1 MYPTDEEIVEISEY
15 FAEKLNKTK
24 GPTAFLIPMQG
35 WSAYDQPEERAC
47 IENGWA
53 KGNGDGPQWEPD
65 AKNPHW
71 SKRSTMMR
79 DILREKF
86 DPNNENLDLL
96 CIDYNVNDPEF
107 ATICE
112 TIMDSMLAGEWHKGM
127 FRELEGVIE

>member
-1 MYPTDEEIVEISEY
+1 MG
-15 FAEKLNKTK
+15 KRK
-24 GPTAFLIPMQG
+24 
-35 WSAYDQPEERAC
+35 RR
-47 IENGWA
+47 
-53 KGNGDGPQWEPD
+53 GPQWEPD

-79 DILREKF
+79 DLLREKF

>member
-1 MYPTDEEIVEISEY
+1 
-15 FAEKLNKTK
+15 
-24 GPTAFLIPMQG
+24 MQG

-53 KGNGDGPQWEPD
+53 KGTAMDHSGNRERRI
-65 AKNPHW
+65 PHW

>member
-1 MYPTDEEIVEISEY
+1 
-15 FAEKLNKTK
+15 
-24 GPTAFLIPMQG
+24 
-35 WSAYDQPEERAC
+35 
-47 IENGWA
+47 
-53 KGNGDGPQWEPD
+53 
-65 AKNPHW
+65 
-71 SKRSTMMR
+71 MMR

-127 FRELEGVIE
+127 FRELEGECAKDSFIPAFDCEGI